1 MKRISREIAAL
12 GLAATLPVVA
22 LAQAGTDDVPRLA
35 GHPDLSGTWD
45 NGSGIDFVR
54 ADTQGATICIGRCPG
69 SAPPAASPP
78 PANAGAPAARPPGP
92 DRPKYRPEFQARVA
106 ELEANQVEEDPVLR
120 CNAPGVPRIGPPDKI
135 VQQPGQIIFLY
146 DDVSGNFFRIIPTD
160 GRAHRDDVEPG
171 YLGDAIGRWD
181 GDTLVVE
188 TVNFNAET
196 WLTDDGSFHTENLRV
211 VERLS
216 RDADTLTWQATAHDP
231 DVLAEPWQLRPRTAS
246 LTDVDIVEAPPC
258 IERSLGHM
266 VDKSHHD
273 NAR

>member
-1 MKRISREIAAL
+1 MKRISWEIAAL
-12 GLAATLPVVA
+12 GLAAALPVIA
-22 LAQAGTDDVPRLA
+22 LAQSGADEVPRLA

-54 ADTQGATICIGRCPG
+54 ADVQGDSICIGRCPG
-69 SAPPAASPP
+69 SAPAAPAAP

-106 ELEANQVEEDPVLR
+106 ELEANQVDEDPVLT
-120 CNAPGVPRIGPPDKI
+120 CNPPGVPRIGPPDKI
-135 VQQPGQIIFLY
+135 VQRPEQVIFLY

-160 GRAHRDDVEPG
+160 GRGHRDDVEAG
-171 YLGDAIGRWD
+171 YLGDSVGHWE

-188 TVNFNAET
+188 TVNFNGET
-196 WLTDDGSFHTENLRV
+196 WLTDDGSFHTEKLRV

-231 DVLAEPWQLRPRTAS
+231 DVLAEPWQLRPRTAH

-258 IERSLGHM
+258 IERSLDNM

>member
-1 MKRISREIAAL
+1 MPL
-12 GLAATLPVVA
+12 
-22 LAQAGTDDVPRLA
+22 
-35 GHPDLSGTWD
+35 
-45 NGSGIDFVR
+45 
-54 ADTQGATICIGRCPG
+54 
-69 SAPPAASPP
+69 
-78 PANAGAPAARPPGP
+78 
-92 DRPKYRPEFQARVA
+92 
-106 ELEANQVEEDPVLR
+106 
-120 CNAPGVPRIGPPDKI
+120 
-135 VQQPGQIIFLY
+135 
-146 DDVSGNFFRIIPTD
+146 
-160 GRAHRDDVEPG
+160 VEPG

>member
-1 MKRISREIAAL
+1 MKDVGWKTIAL
-12 GLAATLPVVA
+12 GLFAALPGVA
-22 LAQAGTDDVPRLA
+22 LAQAGTDEIPRLA

-54 ADTQGATICIGRCPG
+54 ADTQGASICIGRCPG
-69 SAPPAASPP
+69 SAPAAPAAPA
-78 PANAGAPAARPPGP
+78 ANAAPAARPPGP

-106 ELEANQVEEDPVLR
+106 ELEANQVDEDPVLR

-135 VQQPGQIIFLY
+135 VQRPEQVIFLY
-146 DDVSGNFFRIIPTD
+146 DDVSGHFFRIIPTD
-160 GRAHRDDVEPG
+160 GRGHRDDVEPG
-171 YLGDAIGRWD
+171 HLGDAIGHWE

-216 RDADTLTWQATAHDP
+216 RDADTLTWQATAYDP
-231 DVLAEPWQLRPRTAS
+231 DVLAEPWQLRPRTAF

-258 IERSLGHM
+258 VERSLGHM